1 MDLGLSDKTAL
12 VVGATS
18 GLGWATAQVLLAEG
32 ARVFICG
39 RQADRLEAALQ
50 APTAAAYTAAGRL
63 HGLVADVTEP
73 TAATRLVEA
82 TAAAFGG
89 LDILITNA
97 GGPPAGNFETTPPS
111 AWETAVRL
119 TLLSAVDLI
128 RAALPLLRRSPAAA
142 ILTITSMS
150 VKQPVDGLL
159 LSNVIRP
166 AVVGLTKSLA
176 LELGPAGIRVNSIL
190 PGWTRTER
198 VTYLLDRRA
207 AANASSY
214 EAEQARITD
223 AIPLGRMAEPEEFG
237 RVAAFLC
244 SPAASYLTGV
254 MLQVDGGNYRG
265 LL

>member
-32 ARVFICG
+32 ARVLICG
-39 RQADRLEAALQ
+39 RQAERLQAALH
-50 APTAAAYTAAGRL
+50 APAAAAYTASGRL
-63 HGLVADVTEP
+63 HGLVADVTDP
-73 TAATRLVEA
+73 AAANHLVE
-82 TAAAFGG
+82 TAVAAFGG
-89 LDILITNA
+89 LDILVTNA
-97 GGPPAGNFETTPPS
+97 GGPPGGSFETTPPE
-111 AWETAVRL
+111 AWEAAVRL

-128 RAALPLLRRSPAAA
+128 RAALPVLRRSPAGS

-150 VKQPVDGLL
+150 VKQPVEGLL

-176 LELGPAGIRVNSIL
+176 LELAPAGIRVNSIL
-190 PGWTRTER
+190 PGWTHTER
-198 VTYLLDRRA
+198 VDYLLHYRA
-207 AANASSY
+207 GVNASSY
-214 EAEQARITD
+214 EEERARITG

-254 MLQVDGGNYRG
+254 MLPVDGGHYRG